1 MKLNQLIT
9 VFSSTWICA
18 VTSCTDGQLDA
29 PVVEEVG
36 ELRQCLSRLFKEAAT
51 SEADSVSAVL
61 RRADGVSAVLR
72 RAAPSLV
79 NADTV
84 EGLLLHHRV
93 AFRARHTLCQQAVL
107 THPLSAGVLIGGRQM
122 KVSLKSPSSSL

>member
-9 VFSSTWICA
+9 VFSSTWTCA

-51 SEADSVSAVL
+51 SE
-61 RRADGVSAVLR
+61 ADGVSAVLR

>member
-51 SEADSVSAVL
+51 SEAD
-61 RRADGVSAVLR
+61 GVSAVLR
-72 RAAPSLV
+72 RAAPSLAV
-79 NADTV
+79 TDP
-84 EGLLLHHRV
+84 GGRLLLHHRV
-93 AFRARHTLCQQAVL
+93 TFRARHTLCQQAVL
-107 THPLSAGVLIGGRQM
+107 THPLSAGILVSGRQR
-122 KVSLKSPSSSL
+122 KVSH

>member
-1 MKLNQLIT
+1 MAIKSAEHFT
-9 VFSSTWICA
+9 KEVEA
-18 VTSCTDGQLDA
+18 TDYHIFVDLDLCGNLLYRQLDA

-51 SEADSVSAVL
+51 SE
-61 RRADGVSAVLR
+61 ADGVSAVLR